1 MLISLSAIGEPTP
14 YAIDSST
21 PIISS
26 DKKNIVVKED
36 SIEGFSVQQ
45 VILKLDQFKSASTVK
60 SIDYKKRYWVSQLIA
75 NKLDYDNEF
84 TIDAGAVG
92 WAESEHF
99 LVGNDGSIRALNP
112 GGILTPKYN

>member
-1 MLISLSAIGEPTP
+1 MYE
-14 YAIDSST
+14 DSS
-21 PIISS
+21 
-26 DKKNIVVKED
+26 
-36 SIEGFSVQQ
+36 EGFSIQQ
-45 VILKLDQFKSASTVK
+45 ILLKIDQFRSASTVK

-99 LVGNDGSIRALNP
+99 LVDHDGSIKALNP
-112 GGILTPKYN
+112 GGILTPKYNHVVDLAPFVSKPSDANSGTTTLTV